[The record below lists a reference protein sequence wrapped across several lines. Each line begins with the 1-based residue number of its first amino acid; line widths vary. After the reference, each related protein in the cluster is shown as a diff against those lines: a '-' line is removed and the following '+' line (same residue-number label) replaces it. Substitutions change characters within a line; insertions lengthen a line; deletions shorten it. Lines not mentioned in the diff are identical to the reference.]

1 MSALRTKVVGVDLSL
16 SGTGLGLI
24 VDGAPASPD
33 TLIPVA
39 GTDLQRI
46 RLITRSVLDWCHGS
60 TLVVLEGPSYASN
73 SGHAHT
79 RAGLW
84 WMVRDSLDRMDV
96 PVAVMTP
103 AGLKRYATGKGTAN
117 KAAVCMAAARRWP
130 DLIIPDD
137 NAADALWLACAGADR
152 LGALNLTMPAVNR
165 AALDHVN
172 WPAGLT

>member
-1 MSALRTKVVGVDLSL
+1 VSALRTKVVGVDLSL

-46 RLITRSVLDWCHGS
+46 RLITRSVLNWCYGS
-60 TLVVLEGPSYASN
+60 TLTVVEGASYASN

-84 WMVRDSLDRMDV
+84 WMVYDALNRADI

-103 AGLKRYATGKGTAN
+103 TGLKRYATGKGNAN

-137 NAADALWLACAGADR
+137 NAADALWLACAGADH
-152 LGALNLTMPAVNR
+152 LGWPPVALPATHR
-165 AALDHVN
+165 TALDHID
-172 WPAGLT
+172 WPEGLT